1 MLTMQSDIE
10 KALRQLKALTDPKQM
25 NFAIAKA
32 LTQTAFEVQKEL
44 RSNMPG
50 RFTIRRPWVVQ
61 GIRVERATKTN
72 LAAVV
77 YSRDS
82 FMGLQEVGGTKD
94 PRSRY
99 IAIPTK
105 AVRRTKTQVIAKS
118 DRPGALGD
126 RAEVIEYNGNKWI
139 ALKKARRGANKG
151 GQLRLLYLLVPKAQ
165 IKERLGLEDDGLKIA
180 PKRFPLLLE
189 AAIQD
194 ALRTAR

>member
-1 MLTMQSDIE
+1 MLSMQSDIE
-10 KALRQLKALTDPKQM
+10 KAMRQLRALTDPKQL

-32 LTQTAFEVQKEL
+32 LTQTAVEIQKEL

-61 GIRVERATKTN
+61 GIRIERATKTN
-72 LAAVV
+72 LEAVV

-94 PRSRY
+94 PRGRY

-105 AVRRTKTQVIAKS
+105 AVRRTKTQIIARS

-180 PKRFPLLLE
+180 PKRFGPLLE